1 MESEG
6 PNVLALAG
14 FLLFVLAVISRLFSL
29 SVYRRISASPTRD
42 VTPSVL
48 PGTPWFTVESDRAA
62 LKAIVSATY
71 IAAVLG
77 MVLVLVG
84 VL

>member
-48 PGTPWFTVESDRAA
+48 PGTPWFRVESDRAA

-77 MVLVLVG
+77 MVLVLVA